1 MTIYE
6 AFFTYS
12 EETMKEERITDKEQE
27 KQIEKI
33 RNGLELARIYLSGNE
48 GETK

>member
-1 MTIYE
+1 MTIFE
-6 AFFTYS
+6 AFFVYS
-12 EETMKEERITDKEQE
+12 ETTMQDEKLTDKEQE

-33 RNGLELARIYLSGNE
+33 RNGLELARIFLSGNE